1 MISQLHVNRAV
12 KCPVAQAPQF
22 LEKFFAEHAVD
33 DAAVLALRVPIVLPG
48 LPTLMLARDCVVRL
62 TPVRRRGAM
71 IASYSVN
78 WEPIAGGPFPCFSGT
93 ISLPN
98 ADDYESCRVALDGTY
113 EPPLGALGEV
123 FDRTLGRAI
132 AESTGRDLL
141 DRIGMFIERAS
152 RAVEATKTQQRAAA
166 TQ

>member
-12 KCPVAQAPQF
+12 DCPVAQAPRF
-22 LEKFFAEHAVD
+22 LEQFFAEHATD

-48 LPTLMLARDCVVRL
+48 LPTLMLARDCVVHL
-62 TPVRRRGAM
+62 TPVRRDAM
-71 IASYSVN
+71 IASYAVT
-78 WEPIAGGPFPCFSGT
+78 WAPVAGGPFPRFSGT
-93 ISLPN
+93 ISLPS
-98 ADDYESCRVALDGTY
+98 ADDYQSCRIALDGTY

-141 DRIGMFIERAS
+141 DRISTFIERAFRADPS
-152 RAVEATKTQQRAAA
+152 RTAVKMS
-166 TQ
+166 